1 MLEED
6 SVIVPFMKCGLAALL
21 VLQLLSGGAAA
32 AEAAPADLAIA
43 QSLATML
50 QSARAVVSVNQDRIN
65 DPSLGDKGLTGA
77 AVLEKAIA
85 NYTKATGRDPNAIDP
100 ASYEGRLIRAQMDAV
115 VEVMD
120 DNQATINAEGVGF
133 KGFIPAAFTRLVT
146 EAFQARVGEEA
157 SMKFTAPPVLIRN
170 RKARPDA
177 FEAAAIRDYLE
188 AADWPKGQIYSA
200 LVSEGGVERARIM
213 VPEYYVPSCLTC
225 HGDPAGELD
234 ITSYPKEGAHEGD
247 LGGVISIGLIPQ

>member
-1 MLEED
+1 MRAF
-6 SVIVPFMKCGLAALL
+6 VKGGLAALL
-21 VLQLLSGGAAA
+21 MSTLAGGAFA
-32 AEAAPADLAIA
+32 AEAGPADLAIA

-50 QSARAVVSVNQDRIN
+50 QSARAVISTNQERIN
-65 DPSLGDKGLTGA
+65 DPALGDKGLSGA
-77 AVLEKAIA
+77 AVLEKAVA
-85 NYTKATGRDPNAIDP
+85 NYRQATGRDPNTIDP
-100 ASYEGRLIRAQMDAV
+100 ASYEGRLIRAQMEAV

-120 DNQATINAEGVGF
+120 TNQETINAKGKGF
-133 KGFIPAAFTRLVT
+133 KGFIPATFTRLVN
-146 EAFQARVGEEA
+146 EAFEARAGKEA

-188 AADWPKGQIYSA
+188 KADWPKGQIYSA
-200 LVSEGGVERARIM
+200 MVSEEGQERARVM

-234 ITSYPKEGAHEGD
+234 VTGYPKEGAHEGD

>member
-1 MLEED
+1 MRAF
-6 SVIVPFMKCGLAALL
+6 VKGGLAALL
-21 VLQLLSGGAAA
+21 MSALAGGAFA
-32 AEAAPADLAIA
+32 AEAGPADLAIA

-50 QSARAVVSVNQDRIN
+50 QSARAVISTNQERIN
-65 DPSLGDKGLTGA
+65 DPALGDKGLSGA

-85 NYTKATGRDPNAIDP
+85 NYRQATGRDPNTIDP

-120 DNQATINAEGVGF
+120 SNQETINAKGKGF
-133 KGFIPAAFTRLVT
+133 KGFIPATFTRLVN
-146 EAFQARVGEEA
+146 EAFEARAGKEA

-188 AADWPKGQIYSA
+188 KADWPKGQIYSA
-200 LVSEGGVERARIM
+200 MVFEEGQERARVM

-234 ITSYPKEGAHEGD
+234 VTGYPKEGAHEGD

>member
-1 MLEED
+1 MV
-6 SVIVPFMKCGLAALL
+6 SFMKCGLAALL
-21 VLQLLSGGAAA
+21 VLQMLSGSAAA
-32 AEAAPADLAIA
+32 TEAAPADLAIA
-43 QSLATML
+43 RSLATML
-50 QSARAVVSVNQDRIN
+50 QSARAVISVNQERIN
-65 DPSLGDKGLTGA
+65 DPALGDKGLSGA

-85 NYTKATGRDPNAIDP
+85 NYTQATGRDPNTIDP

-120 DNQATINAEGVGF
+120 ANQATINAEGEGF
-133 KGFIPAAFTRLVT
+133 KGFIPATFTRLVT

-200 LVSEGGVERARIM
+200 LVSADGQERARIM

-234 ITSYPKEGAHEGD
+234 ITGYPKEGAHEGD

>member
-1 MLEED
+1 MTREAA
-6 SVIVPFMKCGLAALL
+6 IIPFVKSGLAAFLVFPLL
-21 VLQLLSGGAAA
+21 AGSVS
-32 AEAAPADLAIA
+32 AEEAGLADLAIA
-43 QSLATML
+43 RSVATML
-50 QSARAVVSVNQDRIN
+50 QSARAVVSVNQARIN
-65 DPSLGDKGLTGA
+65 DPDIGDKGLSGA
-77 AVLEKAIA
+77 VVLAEAIA
-85 NYTKATGRDPNAIDP
+85 NYQKATGRDPRTVDP
-100 ASYEGRLIRAQMDAV
+100 ASYEGRLLKAQMDAV

-120 DNQATINAEGVGF
+120 ANQAMINAKGKGF
-133 KGFIPAAFTRLVT
+133 KGFIPATFTRLVN
-146 EAFQARVGEEA
+146 EAFEARIGAEA

-200 LVSEGGVERARIM
+200 TVEENGQPRVRVM
-213 VPEYYVPSCLTC
+213 VPEYYASSCLTC

-234 ITSYPKEGAHEGD
+234 ITGYPKEGAHEGD

>member
-1 MLEED
+1 MTREAA
-6 SVIVPFMKCGLAALL
+6 IIPFVKSGFAAILVFPLLA
-21 VLQLLSGGAAA
+21 GAVA
-32 AEAAPADLAIA
+32 AEEAGPADLAIA
-43 QSLATML
+43 RSVATML
-50 QSARAVVSVNQDRIN
+50 QSARAVVSVNQARIN
-65 DPSLGDKGLTGA
+65 DPDIGDKGLSGA
-77 AVLEKAIA
+77 VVLEEAIA
-85 NYTKATGRDPNAIDP
+85 NYRKATGRDPRTVDP
-100 ASYEGRLIRAQMDAV
+100 TSYEGRLLKAQMDAV

-120 DNQATINAEGVGF
+120 ANQATINTKGKGF
-133 KGFIPAAFTRLVT
+133 KGFIPATFTRLVN
-146 EAFQARVGEEA
+146 EAFEARIGAEA

-200 LVSEGGVERARIM
+200 TVEEDGRRRARVM
-213 VPEYYVPSCLTC
+213 VPEYYAPSCLTC

-234 ITSYPKEGAHEGD
+234 ITGYPKEGAHEGD

>member
-1 MLEED
+1 MIAF
-6 SVIVPFMKCGLAALL
+6 VKGGLAALAVSAL
-21 VLQLLSGGAAA
+21 AGGALA
-32 AEAAPADLAIA
+32 AEADPADLAVA
-43 QSLATML
+43 RSLATML
-50 QSARAVVSVNQDRIN
+50 QSARAVVSTNQARIN
-65 DPSLGDKGLTGA
+65 DPALGDKGLSGA

-85 NYTKATGRDPNAIDP
+85 NYREATGRDPASIDP

-120 DNQATINAEGVGF
+120 ANQATINAKGTGF
-133 KGFIPAAFTRLVT
+133 KGFIPATFTRLVN
-146 EAFQARVGEEA
+146 EAFEARVGAEA

-188 AADWPKGQIYSA
+188 KADWPKGQIYSA
-200 LVSEGGVERARIM
+200 LVSEAGGERARVM

-234 ITSYPKEGAHEGD
+234 VTGYPKEGAHEGD

>member
-1 MLEED
+1 MRAF
-6 SVIVPFMKCGLAALL
+6 VKGGLAALL
-21 VLQLLSGGAAA
+21 MSALAGGAFA
-32 AEAAPADLAIA
+32 AEAGPADLAIA

-50 QSARAVVSVNQDRIN
+50 QSARAVISTNQERIN
-65 DPSLGDKGLTGA
+65 DPALGDKGLSGA

-85 NYTKATGRDPNAIDP
+85 NYRQATGRDPNTIDP

-120 DNQATINAEGVGF
+120 TNQETINAKGKGF
-133 KGFIPAAFTRLVT
+133 KGFIPATFTRLVN
-146 EAFQARVGEEA
+146 EAFEARAGKEA

-188 AADWPKGQIYSA
+188 KADWPKGQIYSA
-200 LVSEGGVERARIM
+200 MVSEEGQERARIM

-234 ITSYPKEGAHEGD
+234 LTGYPKEGAHEGD

>member
-1 MLEED
+1 MRAF
-6 SVIVPFMKCGLAALL
+6 VKGGLAALL
-21 VLQLLSGGAAA
+21 ISPLAGSVFA
-32 AEAAPADLAIA
+32 AEAGPADLAIA

-50 QSARAVVSVNQDRIN
+50 QSARAVISTNQERIN
-65 DPSLGDKGLTGA
+65 DPALGDKGLSGA
-77 AVLEKAIA
+77 AVLEKAVA
-85 NYTKATGRDPNAIDP
+85 NYRQATGRDPNTIDP
-100 ASYEGRLIRAQMDAV
+100 ASYEGRLIRAQMEAV

-120 DNQATINAEGVGF
+120 TNQETINAKGKGF
-133 KGFIPAAFTRLVT
+133 KGFIPATFTRLVN
-146 EAFQARVGEEA
+146 EAFEARAGKEA

-188 AADWPKGQIYSA
+188 KADWPKGQIYSA
-200 LVSEGGVERARIM
+200 MVSEEGQERARVM

-234 ITSYPKEGAHEGD
+234 VTGYPKEGAHEGD

>member
-1 MLEED
+1 MRT
-6 SVIVPFMKCGLAALL
+6 FAKGGLAAL
-21 VLQLLSGGAAA
+21 VLSALATNALAAD
-32 AEAAPADLAIA
+32 AAPADLAIA

-50 QSARAVVSVNQDRIN
+50 QSARAVISTNQQRIN
-65 DPSLGDKGLTGA
+65 DPALGDKGLSGA
-77 AVLEKAIA
+77 VVLEKAIA
-85 NYTKATGRDPNAIDP
+85 NYKQATGRDPAGIDP

-120 DNQATINAEGVGF
+120 ANQATINAEGKGF
-133 KGFIPAAFTRLVT
+133 KGFIPATFTRLVN
-146 EAFQARVGEEA
+146 EAFEARVGAEA

-188 AADWPKGQIYSA
+188 KADWPKGRIYSA
-200 LVSEGGVERARIM
+200 TVEENGTRRARVM
-213 VPEYYVPSCLTC
+213 VPEYYAPSCLTC

-234 ITSYPKEGAHEGD
+234 ITGYPKEGAHEGD

>member
-1 MLEED
+1 MRAF
-6 SVIVPFMKCGLAALL
+6 VKGGLAALL
-21 VLQLLSGGAAA
+21 MSALAGGAFA
-32 AEAAPADLAIA
+32 AEAGPADLAIA

-50 QSARAVVSVNQDRIN
+50 QSARAVISTNQERIN
-65 DPSLGDKGLTGA
+65 DPALGDKGLSGA

-85 NYTKATGRDPNAIDP
+85 NYRQATGRDPNTIDP

-120 DNQATINAEGVGF
+120 SNQETINAKGKGF
-133 KGFIPAAFTRLVT
+133 KGFIPATFTRLVN
-146 EAFQARVGEEA
+146 EAFEARAGKEA

-188 AADWPKGQIYSA
+188 KADWPKGQIYSA
-200 LVSEGGVERARIM
+200 MVSEEGQERARVM

-234 ITSYPKEGAHEGD
+234 VTGYPKEGAHEGD

>member
-1 MLEED
+1 MRAFVKD
-6 SVIVPFMKCGLAALL
+6 GLAALL
-21 VLQLLSGGAAA
+21 MSALAGGAFA
-32 AEAAPADLAIA
+32 AEAGPADLAIA

-50 QSARAVVSVNQDRIN
+50 QSARAVISTNQERIN
-65 DPSLGDKGLTGA
+65 DPALGDKGLSGA

-85 NYTKATGRDPNAIDP
+85 NYRQATGRDPNTIDP

-120 DNQATINAEGVGF
+120 SNQETINAKGKGF
-133 KGFIPAAFTRLVT
+133 KGFIPATFTRLVN
-146 EAFQARVGEEA
+146 EAFEARAGKEA

-188 AADWPKGQIYSA
+188 KADWPKGQIYSA
-200 LVSEGGVERARIM
+200 MVSEEGQERARVM

-234 ITSYPKEGAHEGD
+234 VTGYPKEGAHEGD

>member
-1 MLEED
+1 MLAF
-6 SVIVPFMKCGLAALL
+6 VKGGLAALGICAL
-21 VLQLLSGGAAA
+21 ASGVCA
-32 AEAAPADLAIA
+32 AEAGPADLAIA
-43 QSLATML
+43 RSLATML
-50 QSARAVVSVNQDRIN
+50 QSSRAVISINQDRIN
-65 DPSLGDKGLTGA
+65 DPALGDKGLTGA

-85 NYTKATGRDPNAIDP
+85 NYSKATGRDPATIDP
-100 ASYEGRLIRAQMDAV
+100 ASYEGRLIRAQMGAV

-120 DNQATINAEGVGF
+120 TNQATINAKGKGF
-133 KGFIPAAFTRLVT
+133 KGFIPATFTRLVN
-146 EAFQARVGEEA
+146 EAFAARVGEEA

-200 LVSEGGVERARIM
+200 MVSEDGRERARIM

-225 HGDPAGELD
+225 HGGPAGELD
-234 ITSYPKEGAHEGD
+234 VTGYPKEGAHEGD
-247 LGGVISIGLIPQ
+247 LGGVISIGLLPQ

>member
-1 MLEED
+1 MRAF
-6 SVIVPFMKCGLAALL
+6 VKGGLAALL
-21 VLQLLSGGAAA
+21 MSALAGGAFA
-32 AEAAPADLAIA
+32 AEAGPADLAIA

-50 QSARAVVSVNQDRIN
+50 QSARAVISTNQERIN
-65 DPSLGDKGLTGA
+65 DPALGDKGLSGA

-85 NYTKATGRDPNAIDP
+85 NYRQATGRDPNTIDP

-120 DNQATINAEGVGF
+120 SNQETINAKGKGF
-133 KGFIPAAFTRLVT
+133 KGFIPATFTRLVN
-146 EAFQARVGEEA
+146 EAFEARAGKEA

-188 AADWPKGQIYSA
+188 KANWPKGQIYSA
-200 LVSEGGVERARIM
+200 MVSEEGQERARVM

-234 ITSYPKEGAHEGD
+234 VTGYPKEGAHEGD

>member
-1 MLEED
+1 MRAF
-6 SVIVPFMKCGLAALL
+6 VKGGLAALL
-21 VLQLLSGGAAA
+21 MSALAGGAFA
-32 AEAAPADLAIA
+32 AEAGPADLAIA

-50 QSARAVVSVNQDRIN
+50 QSARAVISTNQERIN
-65 DPSLGDKGLTGA
+65 DPALGDKGLSGA

-85 NYTKATGRDPNAIDP
+85 NYRQATGRDPNTIDP

-120 DNQATINAEGVGF
+120 TNQETINAKGKGF
-133 KGFIPAAFTRLVT
+133 KGFIPATFTRLVN
-146 EAFQARVGEEA
+146 EAFEARAGKEA

-188 AADWPKGQIYSA
+188 KADWPKGQIYSA
-200 LVSEGGVERARIM
+200 MVSEEGQERARVM
-213 VPEYYVPSCLTC
+213 VPEYYVPLLSDLSRRSGRRT
-225 HGDPAGELD
+225 GRDRL
-234 ITSYPKEGAHEGD
+234 SEGGR
-247 LGGVISIGLIPQ
+247 P

>member
-1 MLEED
+1 MRAF
-6 SVIVPFMKCGLAALL
+6 VKGGLAALL
-21 VLQLLSGGAAA
+21 MSALASGAFA
-32 AEAAPADLAIA
+32 AEAGPADLAIA

-50 QSARAVVSVNQDRIN
+50 QSARAVISTNQERIN
-65 DPSLGDKGLTGA
+65 DPALGDKGLSGA

-85 NYTKATGRDPNAIDP
+85 NYRQATGRDPNTIDP

-120 DNQATINAEGVGF
+120 SNQETINAKGKGF
-133 KGFIPAAFTRLVT
+133 KGFIPATFTRLVN
-146 EAFQARVGEEA
+146 EAFEARAGKEA

-188 AADWPKGQIYSA
+188 KANWPKGQIYSA
-200 LVSEGGVERARIM
+200 MVSEEGQERARVM

-234 ITSYPKEGAHEGD
+234 VTGYPKEGAHEGD

>member
-1 MLEED
+1 MRAF
-6 SVIVPFMKCGLAALL
+6 VKGGLAALL
-21 VLQLLSGGAAA
+21 MSALAGGAFA
-32 AEAAPADLAIA
+32 AEAGPADLAIA

-50 QSARAVVSVNQDRIN
+50 QSARAVISTNQERIN
-65 DPSLGDKGLTGA
+65 DPALGDKGLSGA

-85 NYTKATGRDPNAIDP
+85 NYRQATGRDPNTIDP

-120 DNQATINAEGVGF
+120 TNQETINAKGKGF
-133 KGFIPAAFTRLVT
+133 KGFIPATFTRLVN
-146 EAFQARVGEEA
+146 EAFEARAGKEA

-188 AADWPKGQIYSA
+188 KANWPKGQIYSA
-200 LVSEGGVERARIM
+200 MVSEEGQERARVM

-234 ITSYPKEGAHEGD
+234 VTGYPKEGAHEGD